1 MNRLKPTIQ
10 LADGSNLEEDVSE
23 VQNVIVQAR
32 VIDPKE
38 RQGGMRLNSE
48 MKGEVIEKALAH
60 AFDKRQEALLTRE
73 HAISKRAWLSIFG
86 PAKLK
91 HALALGEPWV
101 RVDKDRYD
109 QKTKDGVH
117 VQFTFGFKALSMRT
131 HLPIPRHGFSDSKDT
146 RVKDES
152 VVADAVAWAEDVA
165 TLTAEAQ
172 KVSTTLTAMLAR
184 ITTYP
189 SLEKNWPAGKPFYK
203 HLPKKYPFRHQ
214 VPAVLVSELNAAL
227 GI

>member
-1 MNRLKPTIQ
+1 MATKAKII
-10 LADGSNLEEDVSE
+10 LADNSEFEEEVSE

-38 RQGGMRLNSE
+38 RQGGMRLNGE
-48 MKGEVIEKALAH
+48 MKNEVIQKALDH
-60 AFDKRQEALLTRE
+60 AFAKRKKDLHTRGC
-73 HAISKRAWLSIFG
+73 AISRAAWLSIYG

-91 HALALGEPWV
+91 HALALGEPFTW
-101 RVDKDRYD
+101 VDKDRYH
-109 QKTKDGVH
+109 KKNVDGVSINW
-117 VQFTFGFKALSMRT
+117 TFGFKTIALPT
-131 HLPIPRHGFSDSKDT
+131 HMPLPAHGYFNDSKDT
-146 RVKDES
+146 RVKDEGLI
-152 VVADAVAWAEDVA
+152 ADATAWQDDVTALQAEEQKVMA
-165 TLTAEAQ
+165 TLN
-172 KVSTTLTAMLAR
+172 AMLAR

-189 SLEKNWPAGKPFYK
+189 SLEKNWPAGSPFYK